1 LEIDLANQ
9 FDPANSP
16 TIEPERIV
24 VGDFIQWRRVDLG
37 TDYPNDAYTATYVA
51 RITGGGSSEIQ
62 IAGTAYN
69 SDYLFSAS
77 SSVSENF
84 TAGFYHYQLEM
95 VRNSDSER
103 IVIDRGTFTAAV
115 DLDVNGTDPRSHA
128 EIMVDKI
135 ETVLQGRADAD
146 VLSYSINGRSL
157 SKMPPNELVEWR
169 DYYKREFL
177 MEKRKERIR
186 RKIASGATIVARF

>member
-1 LEIDLANQ
+1 MILANR

-24 VGDFIQWRRVDLG
+24 VGDFIQWRRTDLG

-62 IAGTAYN
+62 IVGAAYN

-77 SSVSENF
+77 SSVSADF
-84 TAGFYHYQLEM
+84 VAGFYHYQLEM

-103 IVIDRGTFTAAV
+103 IVIDRGTFTAVV

>member
-1 LEIDLANQ
+1 MTLANR

-24 VGDFIQWRRVDLG
+24 VGDFIQWRRTDLG

-62 IAGTAYN
+62 IVGTAYN
-69 SDYLFSAS
+69 SDYLFSAA
-77 SSVSENF
+77 SSVSANF
-84 TAGFYHYQLEM
+84 VAGFYHYQLEM

-103 IVIDRGTFTAAV
+103 IVIDRGTFTAVV

>member
-1 LEIDLANQ
+1 MTLANR

-16 TIEPERIV
+16 IIEPERIV
-24 VGDFIQWRRVDLG
+24 VGDFIQWRRTDLG

-77 SSVSENF
+77 SSVSAGF

-103 IVIDRGTFTAAV
+103 IVIDRGTFTAVV